1 MKKKILCL
9 LTLMAMGG
17 SVMAGDKPVITVADV
32 EALPGETVSFAVNLT
47 DGKANTYT
55 AMTLYAYF
63 PTTGFTTTGT
73 YTVSSTW
80 TGASGS
86 VGDINTTTGLATIPF
101 ASANAIPGS
110 AVDNLVTVSFTVG
123 NSVAVGE
130 YPVTLKGTMFEYNSS
145 DKDYADDVT
154 FKVKV
159 VNAHTVVLDEL
170 STTAPENATGV
181 NVTVKR
187 TIKADEWSTICLPF
201 AMTNAQLKTAFGD
214 DVKLAEF
221 DGTVPVYDGDNC
233 TDIQVSFTEATA
245 IEANHPYAIK
255 VTSPITSFT
264 VENVSIE
271 VEDEPSVDKDE
282 LKQKI
287 GGKWYYFYN
296 SFKGTYVAQT
306 EVPEN
311 CLFLSENKFWYSTG
325 LTKMK
330 GFRGYFEFLDIL
342 SDVENASARISF
354 NFDNETT
361 GIHSIDNLTISPIDN
376 GPMYNLAGQR
386 VNKSYK
392 GIVIQNGVKRVIK

>member
-1 MKKKILCL
+1 MKRILICL
-9 LTLMAMGG
+9 LTFISLGLNVNAQTI
-17 SVMAGDKPVITVADV
+17 SVADV
-32 EALPGETVSFAVNLT
+32 EALSEGGTVQFKVHVSGV
-47 DGKANTYT
+47 T
-55 AMTLYAYF
+55 AMTSMHFEVELPATF
-63 PTTGFTTTGT
+63 SVSGVSATTDWAAMFSREGGVVGAISSSDNALNGEGDAA
-73 YTVSSTW
+73 TVS
-80 TGASGS
+80 
-86 VGDINTTTGLATIPF
+86 VTIP
-101 ASANAIPGS
+101 GG
-110 AVDNLVTVSFTVG
+110 T
-123 NSVAVGE
+123 AVGE
-130 YPVTLKGTMFEYNSS
+130 YPVTIDNIRINGTELGT
-145 DKDYADDVT
+145 A
-154 FKVKV
+154 V
-159 VNAHTVVLDEL
+159 VFNINVVARHTVVLDEL

-181 NVTVKR
+181 DVKVKR
-187 TIKADEWSTICLPF
+187 TINANEWSTICLPF
-201 AMTNAQLKTAFGD
+201 AMSTAQLKAAFGD

-221 DGTVPVYDGDNC
+221 DGTDPVYDGDNC

-342 SDVENASARISF
+342 SDVENAAARIIFAFS
-354 NFDNETT
+354 DETT

-376 GPMYNLAGQR
+376 DAPMYNLAGQK
-386 VNKSYK
+386 VSKSYK
-392 GIVIQNGVKRVIK
+392 GIVIQNGVKRIVK

>member
-1 MKKKILCL
+1 MKRILICL
-9 LTLMAMGG
+9 LTFISLGLNVNAQTI
-17 SVMAGDKPVITVADV
+17 SVADV
-32 EALPGETVSFAVNLT
+32 EALSEGGTVQFKLHVSGVTGMTSMHFEVELPATFSVSGVSATTDWAAMFSREGGVVGAISSSDNALNGEGDAATVSV
-47 DGKANTYT
+47 
-55 AMTLYAYF
+55 
-63 PTTGFTTTGT
+63 
-73 YTVSSTW
+73 
-80 TGASGS
+80 
-86 VGDINTTTGLATIPF
+86 TIP
-101 ASANAIPGS
+101 GG
-110 AVDNLVTVSFTVG
+110 T
-123 NSVAVGE
+123 AVGE
-130 YPVTLKGTMFEYNSS
+130 YPVTIDNIRINGTELGT
-145 DKDYADDVT
+145 A
-154 FKVKV
+154 V
-159 VNAHTVVLDEL
+159 VFNINVVARHTVVLDEL

-181 NVTVKR
+181 DVTVKR
-187 TIKADEWSTICLPF
+187 TINANEWSTICLPF
-201 AMTNAQLKTAFGD
+201 AMTTAQLKAAFGD
-214 DVKLAEF
+214 DVKLADF
-221 DGTVPVYDGDNC
+221 DGIESTYDADENV
-233 TDIQVSFTEATA
+233 TNISVKFNATTT
-245 IEANHPYAIK
+245 IEANHPYAIM
-255 VTSPITSFT
+255 VTSAITSFT

>member
-1 MKKKILCL
+1 MKRILICL
-9 LTLMAMGG
+9 LTFISLGLNVNAQTI
-17 SVMAGDKPVITVADV
+17 SVADV
-32 EALPGETVSFAVNLT
+32 EALSEGGTVQFKLHVSGVTGMTSMHFEVELPATFSVSGVSATTDWAAMFSREGGVVGAISSSDNALNGEGDAATVSV
-47 DGKANTYT
+47 
-55 AMTLYAYF
+55 
-63 PTTGFTTTGT
+63 
-73 YTVSSTW
+73 
-80 TGASGS
+80 
-86 VGDINTTTGLATIPF
+86 TIP
-101 ASANAIPGS
+101 GG
-110 AVDNLVTVSFTVG
+110 T
-123 NSVAVGE
+123 AVGE
-130 YPVTLKGTMFEYNSS
+130 YPVTIDNIRINGTELGT
-145 DKDYADDVT
+145 A
-154 FKVKV
+154 V
-159 VNAHTVVLDEL
+159 VFNINVVARHTVVLDEL

-181 NVTVKR
+181 DVTVKR
-187 TIKADEWSTICLPF
+187 TINANEWSTICLPF
-201 AMTNAQLKTAFGD
+201 AMTTAQLKAAFGD
-214 DVKLAEF
+214 DVKLADF
-221 DGTVPVYDGDNC
+221 DGIESTYDADENV
-233 TDIQVSFTEATA
+233 TNISVKFNAATT
-245 IEANHPYAIK
+245 IEANHPYAIM
-255 VTSPITSFT
+255 VTSAITSFT

-361 GIHSIDNLTISPIDN
+361 GVHSIDNLTISPIDD

-386 VNKSYK
+386 VNKNYK

>member
-1 MKKKILCL
+1 MKRILICL
-9 LTLMAMGG
+9 LTFISLGLNVNAQTI
-17 SVMAGDKPVITVADV
+17 SVADV
-32 EALPGETVSFAVNLT
+32 EALSEGGTVQFKLHVSGV
-47 DGKANTYT
+47 T
-55 AMTLYAYF
+55 AMTSMHFEVELPATF
-63 PTTGFTTTGT
+63 SVSGVSATTDWAAMFSREGGVVGAISSSDNALNGEGDAA
-73 YTVSSTW
+73 TVS
-80 TGASGS
+80 
-86 VGDINTTTGLATIPF
+86 VTIP
-101 ASANAIPGS
+101 GG
-110 AVDNLVTVSFTVG
+110 T
-123 NSVAVGE
+123 AVGE
-130 YPVTLKGTMFEYNSS
+130 YPVTIDNIRINGTELGT
-145 DKDYADDVT
+145 A
-154 FKVKV
+154 V
-159 VNAHTVVLDEL
+159 VFNINVVARHTVVLDEL

-181 NVTVKR
+181 DVKVKR
-187 TIKADEWSTICLPF
+187 TINANEWSTICLPF
-201 AMTNAQLKTAFGD
+201 AMSTAQLKAAFGD

-221 DGTVPVYDGDNC
+221 DGTDPVYDGDNC